1 MGKQAG
7 NRDAGGGL
15 QLLQQTQESHS
26 WPGEWQKG
34 PLLAQVHVR
43 SPELPSAI
51 ALSGEIQ
58 HWLKIA
64 PSQLPAASIN
74 ETHCVL
80 DLLTLSTVQTGCR
93 TIASC

>member
-1 MGKQAG
+1 M
-7 NRDAGGGL
+7 
-15 QLLQQTQESHS
+15 
-26 WPGEWQKG
+26 
-34 PLLAQVHVR
+34 R

-74 ETHCVL
+74 ETYCVL
-80 DLLTLSTVQTGCR
+80 DLLTLSTVQTGNAR
-93 TIASC
+93 SFIVHKEEGLKILLSELLQEH